1 MEIAAEASYQRHIL
15 ALAAAFTRPSLY
27 IQIPSG
33 KAAYSSNLKRSVHD
47 DTSWQTQQRVAE
59 ARSKGVLVIRNPTLC
74 HDISFVALAPED
86 VRRLAITG
94 VVHVQRF
101 IGGVKAISA
110 QGDPEYMHAV
120 LCLRPALE
128 PVGSSPL
135 ILDSP
140 EHATRV
146 ELRDVL
152 LDRGAMGL
160 LTGLADADG
169 GDNPFNLQVRAPGVF
184 VLYAAAKHFFGP
196 NPPDSFNQ
204 GTVKK
209 WLLDHRNQ
217 AVSWAY
223 RSFNNYKEL
232 ATEANRRLAC
242 KLIDTRYDLDKID
255 RRKRPGKPLDAKGLQ
270 KAMAYRRGGYVSDRL
285 SLVALAV
292 EKWAALTEANPAPES
307 GAAAIASHQL
317 DLVDKLR
324 RELLKWG
331 IDSTSERDSVVDF
344 VTWPKLAA
352 DYRKARKEQRASRKT
367 LLVQN
372 TRHRAGSR

>member
-1 MEIAAEASYQRHIL
+1 MIVTEHDAPVDLVPLVEIAAEASQQRHIL

-94 VVHVQRF
+94 VVHLQQF
-101 IGGVKAISA
+101 IGGIKAISA
-110 QGDPEYMHAV
+110 QGGLEYMPAV

-152 LDRGAMGL
+152 LDRSTMGL
-160 LTGLADADG
+160 LTDFADADE
-169 GDNPFNLQVRAPGVF
+169 GDNPFNLRVRAPGVF

-196 NPPDSFNQ
+196 NPPDSFDQ
-204 GTVKK
+204 GSVKK
-209 WLLDHRNQ
+209 WLLDDRNQ
-217 AVSWAY
+217 AVSWAC
-223 RSFNNYKEL
+223 RSFNNYEEL
-232 ATEANRRLAC
+232 ATEANRRLAY
-242 KLIDTRYDLDKID
+242 KLIDTRYDLDRID
-255 RRKRPGKPLDAKGLQ
+255 RRKRPGKPLDAKALQ

-285 SLVALAV
+285 SLAALAV
-292 EKWAALTEANPAPES
+292 EHWAELTEANPAPE
-307 GAAAIASHQL
+307 GDATAIARHHL
-317 DLVDKLR
+317 YLIGRLR
-324 RELLKWG
+324 REVRKWG
-331 IDSTSERDSVVDF
+331 IDSLSEQESVVDV

-352 DYRKARKEQRASRKT
+352 DYRKARKE
-367 LLVQN
+367 
-372 TRHRAGSR
+372 